1 MKVILFLYSIS
12 NADEAGAVKRHTETD
27 EDGPAVKKQK
37 QEETEDNAISGSKNE
52 KFDENIKEGEPSG
65 TNDTGSNGLKTSKER
80 EQDESPNI
88 LEKGIVYFFTR
99 ARVNEDHPESA
110 QDLQRSYF
118 VLRPLAKGTQI
129 TDGPIEDSN
138 TARLVALPKKV
149 FPKATGRDKYLT
161 FVEKVNC
168 SMDELRNSFFS
179 GGEYSTVTAGVSH
192 TQPVTPVGEGVY
204 AITSIG
210 RDSHFA
216 YMLTIPSEAGEV
228 QEELGIRKRASYIIS
243 MRNPT
248 TPAPKG
254 QAVPPSPDYP
264 KE

>member
-1 MKVILFLYSIS
+1 M
-12 NADEAGAVKRHTETD
+12 E
-27 EDGPAVKKQK
+27 
-37 QEETEDNAISGSKNE
+37 
-52 KFDENIKEGEPSG
+52 
-65 TNDTGSNGLKTSKER
+65 TSKER
-80 EQDESPNI
+80 EQDVPSNI
-88 LEKGIVYFFTR
+88 LEKGIIYFFTR

-118 VLRPLAKGTQI
+118 VLRPLSKGAEI
-129 TDGPIEDSN
+129 TNGPIEDSK

-149 FPKATGRDKYLT
+149 FPKASGRDKYLT

-168 SMDELRNSFFS
+168 SMDDLKSSFFS
-179 GGEYSTVTAGVSH
+179 GNEYSTATAGVSH
-192 TQPVTPVGEGVY
+192 TPPVTPVGEGVY

-228 QEELGIRKRASYIIS
+228 QEELGIRSRASYIIS

-254 QAVPPSPDYP
+254 QALPASPDYP